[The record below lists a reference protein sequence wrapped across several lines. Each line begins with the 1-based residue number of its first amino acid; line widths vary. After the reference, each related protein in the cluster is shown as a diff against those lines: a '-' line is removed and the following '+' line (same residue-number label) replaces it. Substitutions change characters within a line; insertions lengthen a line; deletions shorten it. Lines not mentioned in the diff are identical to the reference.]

1 MSRRV
6 WLLVEWLDDKSANV
20 LPSYGVADTVIN
32 RDSDVRPGQI
42 IHIQPNKNGS
52 IPRKA
57 QILKISGNIFIL
69 FLFNIFSVSTNVFCI
84 KFR

>member
-6 WLLVEWLDDKSANV
+6 WLLVEWLDDKNVNV
-20 LPSYGVADTVIN
+20 LPNYGIADTVIN
-32 RDSDVRPGQI
+32 RESDARPGQI

-57 QILKISGNIFIL
+57 QILKISGNFFFVIQYF
-69 FLFNIFSVSTNVFCI
+69 FVSVHVFCN
-84 KFR
+84 